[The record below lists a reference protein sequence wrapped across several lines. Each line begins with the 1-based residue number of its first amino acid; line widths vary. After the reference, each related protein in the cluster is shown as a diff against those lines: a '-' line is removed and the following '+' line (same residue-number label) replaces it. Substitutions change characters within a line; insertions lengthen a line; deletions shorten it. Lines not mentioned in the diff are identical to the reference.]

1 MNIAIMQPY
10 FLPYLGYWQL
20 LSAVDKFV
28 IYDNIQYTKKGW
40 FNRNYIL
47 SQGEKK
53 LFTLP
58 LQKASDYLNVD
69 QRSLADNHRLQA
81 EKNLRLIQASYKN
94 SAFFQE
100 TYGVIEQI
108 FLYPDPNLF
117 RYIANSIQQI
127 KAHLA
132 IQTELLVS
140 SEIEIDHSLK
150 SEQKVIALC
159 RQLNAKSYINPPG
172 GVHLYNSKNFAGHGI
187 ELFFIEPNCPVY
199 KQPAAEF
206 HSHLSIIDLLMC
218 VGKDSARQMLA
229 NYSIFKATD
238 SRFAGG
244 EQCYAT
250 T

>member
-20 LSAVDKFV
+20 LSAVDKFI

-53 LFTLP
+53 LFSLP

-69 QRSLADNHRLQA
+69 QRTLAANHKQEA
-81 EKNLRLIQASYKN
+81 EKNLRIIKTSYKD

-100 TYGVIEQI
+100 TYALIEQI
-108 FLYPDPNLF
+108 FLYPDNNLF
-117 RYIANSIQQI
+117 RYIANSILQI

-140 SEIEIDHSLK
+140 SEIPIDHNLK

-159 RQLNAKSYINPPG
+159 RQLQAKSYINPPG
-172 GVHLYNSKNFAGHGI
+172 GVQLYNAKNFTEHGI
-187 ELFFIEPNCPVY
+187 ELLFLEPQCPVY
-199 KQPAAEF
+199 PQPAAEF
-206 HSHLSIIDLLMC
+206 QSHLSIIDLLMC
-218 VGKDSARQMLA
+218 VGKDSARQMLSS
-229 NYSIFKATD
+229 YCIFKA
-238 SRFAGG
+238 SSSGFAGC
-244 EQCYAT
+244 EQSYAT